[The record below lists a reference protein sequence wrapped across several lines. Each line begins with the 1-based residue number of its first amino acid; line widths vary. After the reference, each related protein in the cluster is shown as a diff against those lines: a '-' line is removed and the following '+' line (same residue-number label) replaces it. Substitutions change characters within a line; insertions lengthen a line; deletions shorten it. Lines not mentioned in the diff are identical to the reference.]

1 MKKSL
6 TVAAGWIASAALMLA
21 AVPGFAAGID
31 INVIVPGV
39 YVEPQPVYVQ
49 PRPVY
54 ILPQYEHDWRERQLR
69 AVEWRDNPHNHGHAV
84 SAAAHER
91 NDARRNN
98 HGKHQGKHKNK
109 HGH

>member
-6 TVAAGWIASAALMLA
+6 AVASWIASAALMLA

-39 YVEPQPVYVQ
+39 VVQPQPVYVQ

-69 AVEWRDNPHNHGHAV
+69 AVEWRDSPHNHGHAV

-91 NDARRNN
+91 NDAHKKNDGKH
-98 HGKHQGKHKNK
+98 HGKGKNK